1 MTATAAGTATTLAL
15 VGATHRTMPLE
26 LRERL
31 AFSAEQAVAALAAF
45 QERFPGREAV
55 LLSTCNRVE
64 FYAAGEN
71 DQPAP
76 TMDEL
81 IAFLADR
88 RGIDP
93 VRLSPVL
100 TRQSDEA
107 VVQHLFSV
115 AAGLDSMVLGEPQI
129 LGQVK
134 QAWSLAQEL
143 GTSGPLTAGMFQ
155 AALRTAKRV
164 ATETAIG
171 RERTSIPSVA
181 VADFAAGV
189 FERFD
194 DKRVLLLG
202 AGKMA
207 AETLRYL
214 REAGTREVTVL
225 NRTASR
231 AVELAARLGARPGTF
246 LDLGVEL
253 AAADLVVST
262 TGASEP
268 VVSQDFFAQ
277 LEPARHGRPLVVL
290 DLAVPRDF
298 DPRIGDRPGV
308 WLYSVDD
315 LVAACDANRKSRQR
329 EMPAALA
336 IIEEETL
343 RFMGDM
349 HHRTT
354 APVIEQLRAGWNETG
369 AAELDRLFRRLPGLG
384 DAERDEIR
392 QAFERYAAKLLH
404 PPLVSLRTESRSG
417 PPHGLLDALRRLF
430 QLGE

>member
-1 MTATAAGTATTLAL
+1 MTSTTTGIRTSLAL
-15 VGATHRTMPLE
+15 VSGTHRTVPLE

-31 AFSAEQAVAALAAF
+31 AFSAEQAAAALAAF
-45 QERFPGREAV
+45 RERFPGREGV

-64 FYAAGEN
+64 LYAAGEN
-71 DQPAP
+71 EALTPHP
-76 TMDEL
+76 DEL
-81 IAFLADR
+81 VAFLAEC
-88 RGIDP
+88 RGLDAT
-93 VRLSPVL
+93 RLSGVL
-100 TRQSDEA
+100 ATQADDA
-107 VVQHLFSV
+107 VVRHLFSV

-134 QAWSLAQEL
+134 TAWSLGRSL
-143 GTSGPLTAGMFQ
+143 GTSGPLTGGMFQ

-164 ATETAIG
+164 ASETNLG

-194 DKRVLLLG
+194 DKRILLVG

-214 REAGTREVTVL
+214 REAGARDVTVV

-231 AVELAARLGARPGTF
+231 AVELAARLGARPGSF
-246 LDLGVEL
+246 AELGAEL
-253 AAADLVVST
+253 VAADLVVST

-268 VVSQDFFAQ
+268 VVSAALYDRI
-277 LEPARHGRPLVVL
+277 EPEREGRPLVVL

-298 DPRIGDRPGV
+298 DPAIGDRPGV

-315 LVAACDANRKSRQR
+315 LAAACDANRQSRHR

-336 IIEEETL
+336 IVEEETL
-343 RFMGDM
+343 RFMTDI

-354 APVIEQLRAGWNETG
+354 APVIEQLKAGWTETG
-369 AAELDRLFRRLPGLG
+369 EAELERLFRRLPDLA
-384 DAERDEIR
+384 DTERSEIR

-404 PPLVSLRTESRSG
+404 PPLVSLRSESQSG
-417 PPHGLLDALRRLF
+417 PPHGLLDALKRLF

>member
-1 MTATAAGTATTLAL
+1 VSTAAATQASTLAL
-15 VGATHRTMPLE
+15 VGGTHRTMPLE

-31 AFSAEQAVAALAAF
+31 AFSAEQSAAALAAF
-45 QERFPGREAV
+45 RGRFPGREAV

-64 FYAAGEN
+64 LYAAGEHEAAL
-71 DQPAP
+71 PA
-76 TMDEL
+76 TAEL
-81 IAFLADR
+81 VSFLAECRGLEPDR
-88 RGIDP
+88 LEP
-93 VRLSPVL
+93 VISR
-100 TRQSDEA
+100 RRDEA
-107 VVQHLFSV
+107 VVRHLFGV

-134 QAWSLAQEL
+134 QAWTLAQQA
-143 GTSGPLTAGMFQ
+143 GTTGPLTAGMFQ
-155 AALRTAKRV
+155 AALRAAKRV
-164 ATETAIG
+164 ATETGIG

-181 VADFAAGV
+181 VADFAAAV

-214 REAGTREVTVL
+214 REAGARDVTVV

-231 AVELAARLGARPGTF
+231 AVELAARLGARPGDF
-246 LDLGVEL
+246 AELPAEL

-262 TGASEP
+262 TGAEQP
-268 VVSQDFFAQ
+268 VVSLAAFRRVEDQRD
-277 LEPARHGRPLVVL
+277 GRPLVVL

-298 DPRIGDRPGV
+298 DHRIGDRPGV

-315 LVAACDANRKSRQR
+315 LAAACDANRKSRQR
-329 EMPAALA
+329 EMPAALG
-336 IIEEETL
+336 IVEEEAL
-343 RFMGDM
+343 RFLADM

-354 APVIEQLRAGWNETG
+354 APVIEQLKAGWSETG
-369 AAELDRLFRRLPGLG
+369 EAELERLFRRLPDLG
-384 DAERDEIR
+384 EAERGEIR

-404 PPLVSLRTESRSG
+404 PPLASLRSESRSG
-417 PPHGLLDALRRLF
+417 PPHGLVDALKRLF